1 MSIQY
6 GEVVAPI
13 GLQELYNNMGL
24 AAYKGNYDL
33 GYLCGNSHGKINKWA
48 WNKPIRYNTPGEITD
63 TQRRQETQVSD
74 LGDRVVTVQVNGL
87 EFAKATSLG
96 YGNGNITFVVYKGFL
111 KKLIEGTLPKPNYL
125 APRPG
130 TDIVRITDFEGY
142 IHASPPLFP
151 RFPGGTQRVRY
162 VGSGTLVPFDQEQTY
177 DGYGDYF
184 VGKGIYLCAVA
195 WYYSAGEHVNV
206 MSLGTY
212 MNRQGQKGIM
222 FKSIPQK
229 NTELSLRLFLSSREL
244 YKFETGEDGTP
255 WGNAGT
261 FYSADD
267 HVGKVN
273 VFSSGNRHDIELW
286 QCMYNQMG
294 RQIRFAFRIYENSA
308 STDTMV
314 QPRLYFYNSSAMG
327 DIGMGWQK
335 LMYITPHTVPG
346 ENFLNFIITVNKPA
360 FKGGEK
366 LRFFCPFAA
375 GNQVDLT
382 AQVEAHDPVKWLNGL
397 HGMGDIETTI
407 IITQ

>member
-6 GEVVAPI
+6 GEVIAPI

-24 AAYKGNYDL
+24 AAYNGNYDL

-48 WNKPIRYNTPGEITD
+48 WHKPIRYNTQGEITD

-74 LGDRVVTVQVNGL
+74 LGDRVATVQVNGL

-96 YGNGNITFVVYKGFL
+96 YGNGTTNFVCSKGFL
-111 KKLIEGTLPKPNYL
+111 AKLTAGTLPKPNYL

-130 TDIVRITDFEGY
+130 QDWSRLTDFEGY
-142 IHASPPLFP
+142 IHASQPLFP
-151 RFPGGTQRVRY
+151 RFPSGTQRVRH

-184 VGKGIYLCAVA
+184 VGKGLRLCAVA
-195 WYYSAGEHVNV
+195 WHNDGSGNTL

-229 NTELSLRLFLSSREL
+229 NTELSLRLFLSSQEL
-244 YKFETGEDGTP
+244 YQGNFGGDS
-255 WGNAGT
+255 WGAAGT

-267 HVGKVN
+267 QVGKAN
-273 VFSSGNRHDIELW
+273 IFSSGYRHDIELW
-286 QCMYNQMG
+286 QCMYNNTG
-294 RQIRFAFRIYENSA
+294 TQIRFAFRIYENAPSG
-308 STDTMV
+308 TQMV
-314 QPRLYFYNSSAMG
+314 QPRIYFYNSSATG

-335 LMYITPHTVPG
+335 LMDITPHTVPG
-346 ENFLNFIITVNKPA
+346 ESYLNFIITVNKPA

-366 LRFFCPFAA
+366 LRFISYFRAD
-375 GNQVDLT
+375 NTVDLT
-382 AQVEAHDPVKWLNGL
+382 AQVEAHDSVKWANGL
-397 HGMGDIETTI
+397 DGMDLIETEQTI

>member
-13 GLQELYNNMGL
+13 GLQELYSNMGL
-24 AAYKGNYDL
+24 APYKGNYDL

-48 WNKPIRYNTPGEITD
+48 WHKPIRYNTQGEITD

-96 YGNGNITFVVYKGFL
+96 YGNGTGTFVCSKGFL
-111 KKLIEGTLPKPNYL
+111 AKLTAGTLPKPNYL

-130 TDIVRITDFEGY
+130 QDWSRLTDFEGY
-142 IHASPPLFP
+142 RHASPPLFP

-184 VGKGIYLCAVA
+184 QGKGLYLCAVA
-195 WYYSAGEHVNV
+195 WWNNGQMDL

-212 MNRQGQKGIM
+212 MNRLGQKGIM

-229 NTELSLRLFLSSREL
+229 NAELSLRLFLSSQEL
-244 YKFETGEDGTP
+244 YQGNFGGDS
-255 WGNAGT
+255 WGAAGT

-267 HVGKVN
+267 HVGKAN
-273 VFSSGNRHDIELW
+273 IFSSGYRHDIELW
-286 QCMYNQMG
+286 QCMYNQTG
-294 RQIRFAFRIYENSA
+294 RQIRFAFRIYENA
-308 STDTMV
+308 PGKAIMV
-314 QPRLYFYNSSAMG
+314 QPRLYFYNSSAAG

-335 LMYITPHTVPG
+335 LMDITPHDVPG
-346 ENFLNFIITVNKPA
+346 ESYLNFIITVNKPA

-366 LRFFCPFAA
+366 LRFVAYFSA
-375 GNQVDLT
+375 GNTVDIT
-382 AQVEAHDPVKWLNGL
+382 AQVEAYDPVKWQNGL
-397 HGMGDIETTI
+397 DGMDLTESAQTVV
-407 IITQ
+407 ITQ

>member
-6 GEVVAPI
+6 GEVIAPI
-13 GLQELYNNMGL
+13 GIQELYNHMGL

-48 WNKPIRYNTPGEITD
+48 WHKPIRYNTPGEITD

-96 YGNGNITFVVYKGFL
+96 YGNGTGVFVCSKGFL
-111 KKLIEGTLPKPNYL
+111 AKLTAGTLPKPNYL

-130 TDIVRITDFEGY
+130 QDWSRLTDFEGY

-151 RFPGGTQRVRY
+151 RFPSGTQRVRY
-162 VGSGTLVPFDQEQTY
+162 VGSGTLVPFDPEQTY

-184 VGKGIYLCAVA
+184 VGKGLRLCAVA
-195 WYYSAGEHVNV
+195 WGNNGQ

-229 NTELSLRLFLSSREL
+229 NAELSMRLFLSSQEL
-244 YKFETGEDGTP
+244 YQGNFGGDS
-255 WGNAGT
+255 WGAAGT

-267 HVGKVN
+267 HVGKAN
-273 VFSSGNRHDIELW
+273 IFSSGYRHDIELW

-308 STDTMV
+308 STAVMV

-335 LMYITPHTVPG
+335 LMDITPHTVPG
-346 ENFLNFIITVNKPA
+346 YSYLNFIITVNKPA
-360 FKGGEK
+360 FNGGEK
-366 LRFFCPFAA
+366 LRFFAA
-375 GNQVDLT
+375 FGSGNQVDLT

-397 HGMGDIETTI
+397 DGMDPSGLDQTVV
-407 IITQ
+407 ITQ

>member
-13 GLQELYNNMGL
+13 GLQELYNHMGL
-24 AAYKGNYDL
+24 APYKGNYDL

-48 WNKPIRYNTPGEITD
+48 WKKPIRYNTQGEITD

-74 LGDRVVTVQVNGL
+74 LGDRVATVQVNGL

-96 YGNGNITFVVYKGFL
+96 YGNGTGTFVCSKGFL
-111 KKLIEGTLPKPNYL
+111 AKLTAGTLPKPNYL
-125 APRPG
+125 APREG
-130 TDIVRITDFEGY
+130 TDIVRVTDFEGY

-177 DGYGDYF
+177 DHYGDYF
-184 VGKGIYLCAVA
+184 VGKGLRLCAVA
-195 WYYSAGEHVNV
+195 WWNDGHNDV
-206 MSLGTY
+206 MSVGTY
-212 MNRQGQKGIM
+212 MNRQGQAGIM

-229 NTELSLRLFLSSREL
+229 NAEISLRLFLSSQEL
-244 YKFETGEDGTP
+244 YQGNFGSDS
-255 WGNAGT
+255 WGAAGT

-273 VFSSGNRHDIELW
+273 VFSSGYRHDIELW
-286 QCMYNQMG
+286 QCMYNQLG

-308 STDTMV
+308 STAVMV

-335 LMYITPHTVPG
+335 LMDITPHTVPG
-346 ENFLNFIITVNKPA
+346 YSYLNFIITVNKPA
-360 FKGGEK
+360 FNGGEK
-366 LRFFCPFAA
+366 LRFVAYFSAD
-375 GNQVDLT
+375 NSVDLT
-382 AQVEAHDPVKWLNGL
+382 AQVEAYDPVKWLNGL
-397 HGMGDIETTI
+397 DGMDPSGLDQTVV
-407 IITQ
+407 ITQ

>member
-13 GLQELYNNMGL
+13 GLQELYSNMGL
-24 AAYKGNYDL
+24 APYKGNYDL

-48 WNKPIRYNTPGEITD
+48 WHKPIRYDKQGELTD
-63 TQRRQETQVSD
+63 AERRQERQVSD
-74 LGDRVVTVQVNGL
+74 LGDRVATVQVNGL

-96 YGNGNITFVVYKGFL
+96 YGSGTGAFVCNKGFL
-111 KKLIEGTLPKPNYL
+111 AKLTAGTLPKPNYL

-130 TDIVRITDFEGY
+130 QDWSRLTDFEGY

-184 VGKGIYLCAVA
+184 QGKGLYLCAVA
-195 WYYSAGEHVNV
+195 WWNNGQMDV

-212 MNRQGQKGIM
+212 MNRLEQKGIM
-222 FKSIPQK
+222 FHSFPQK
-229 NTELSLRLFLSSREL
+229 NAEISLRLFLSSQEL
-244 YKFETGEDGTP
+244 YQGNFGSDS
-255 WGNAGT
+255 WGAAGT
-261 FYSADD
+261 FYSADEL
-267 HVGKVN
+267 VSKVN
-273 VFSSGNRHDIELW
+273 VYSSGYRHDIELW
-286 QCMYNQMG
+286 QCMYNNTG
-294 RQIRFAFRIYENSA
+294 TQIRFAFRIYENAPSV
-308 STDTMV
+308 TQMV
-314 QPRLYFYNSSAMG
+314 QPRLYFYNSSAAG

-335 LMYITPHTVPG
+335 LMDIPAHIVPG
-346 ENFLNFIITVNKPA
+346 ESFLNFIITVNKPA

-366 LRFFCPFAA
+366 LRFISYFRAD
-375 GNQVDLT
+375 NTVDLT
-382 AQVEAHDPVKWLNGL
+382 AQVEAHDSVKWANGL
-397 HGMGDIETTI
+397 DGMDLIETEQTI

>member
-13 GLQELYNNMGL
+13 GLQELYSNMGL

-48 WNKPIRYNTPGEITD
+48 WHKPIRYNTQGEITD

-74 LGDRVVTVQVNGL
+74 LGDRVATVQVNGL

-96 YGNGNITFVVYKGFL
+96 YGNGTGAFVCSKGFL
-111 KKLIEGTLPKPNYL
+111 AKLTAGTLPKPNYL

-130 TDIVRITDFEGY
+130 QDWSRITDFEGY

-184 VGKGIYLCAVA
+184 QGKGLRLCAVA
-195 WYYSAGEHVNV
+195 WWNNGQMDV

-212 MNRQGQKGIM
+212 MNRLGQKGIM

-229 NTELSLRLFLSSREL
+229 NAELSLRLFLSSQEL
-244 YKFETGEDGTP
+244 YQGNFGSDS
-255 WGNAGT
+255 WGAAGT
-261 FYSADD
+261 FYSADEL
-267 HVGKVN
+267 VSKVN
-273 VFSSGNRHDIELW
+273 VFSSGYRHDIELW
-286 QCMYNQMG
+286 QCMYNNTG
-294 RQIRFAFRIYENSA
+294 TQIRFAFRIYENA
-308 STDTMV
+308 PGAGIMV
-314 QPRLYFYNSSAMG
+314 QPRLYFYNSSAAG

-335 LMYITPHTVPG
+335 LMDITPHDVPG
-346 ENFLNFIITVNKPA
+346 ESYLNFIITVNKPA
-360 FKGGEK
+360 FRGGEK
-366 LRFFCPFAA
+366 LRFISYFAS
-375 GNQVDLT
+375 GNTVDLT
-382 AQVEAHDPVKWLNGL
+382 AQVEAYDFVKWQNGL
-397 HGMGDIETTI
+397 DGMDLTESAQTVV
-407 IITQ
+407 ITQ